1 MKVTLLSVFPDLTA
15 FGLRHIGAC
24 LNKQGHDVKIIF
36 LPDSGFRK
44 ITNLEERRQYRYP
57 DIILDEVSQLSEG
70 SDLVGISLFSCYVP
84 QAIALTERIK
94 TMNIPVLWGGKH
106 PSAMP
111 EDSLQYADMV
121 ALGEGELAIQ
131 DLATKMEAGQ
141 DYFDTEGF
149 HFNTP
154 NGVKEN
160 PVAAMVNDL
169 DTLPWIDYDFCPHY
183 VWDQNGGDKIVP
195 LSNDLLAESLLTPNS
210 TPEGK
215 TFLVMMTRGCP
226 FGCTYCFTFKD
237 LYKGEEYVRNRS
249 VENFIQELE
258 MLKNK
263 YDFVSHFSICDDEFL
278 AQDMPV
284 IEEFADKYQK
294 RIGMPF
300 SCLASPWHSNVDKL
314 RPLVDA
320 GLQEVQMGVET
331 VSKNGKMAYKRNIG
345 NKKIMKAV
353 KAVNEYRHQL
363 TPSYDF
369 ILDNPFEETED
380 ILTNIRFV
388 LEIPK
393 PFHLDLFS
401 LVLFPGTAMFNDVY
415 EDRLERFPDYD
426 LDYMK
431 LYLEQRPT
439 YLNMVFHLFNKGVPN
454 WAIRFAISKPLVYLF
469 QDKGLGKMFYVMRDF
484 MRATGIPS
492 LVNSIRGKQATGI
505 YGS

>member
-1 MKVTLLSVFPDLTA
+1 MKITLLSVFPDLTA

-24 LNKQGHDVKIIF
+24 LDKQGHDVQIIF
-36 LPDSGFRK
+36 LPDSAFRK
-44 ITNLEERRQYRYP
+44 ITNLEERWQYKYP
-57 DIILDEVSQLSEG
+57 EPVMDQVAELTEG
-70 SDLVGISLFSCYVP
+70 SDLVGISLFSCYLP

-94 TMNIPVLWGGKH
+94 PMNIPVLWGGKH

-111 EDSLQYADMV
+111 EDSLQYADMI

-131 DLATKMEAGQ
+131 ELAKKMDAGQ

-154 NGVKEN
+154 KGVREN
-160 PVAAMVNDL
+160 PVAPLVNDL

-183 VWDQNGGDKIVP
+183 VWQQNGEHIIAP
-195 LSNDLLAESLLTPNS
+195 LSNDILADSLLTPNS
-210 TPEGK
+210 TPDGK

-237 LYKGEEYVRNRS
+237 MYKGEDYVRNRS

-258 MLKNK
+258 MLKQK

-278 AQDMPV
+278 AQDMDI
-284 IEEFADKYQK
+284 IEEFADKYK
-294 RIGMPF
+294 TRIGMPF
-300 SCLASPWHSNVDKL
+300 SCLASPWHSNADKL
-314 RPLVDA
+314 KPLVDA
-320 GLQEVQMGVET
+320 GLQEVQVGIET
-331 VSKNGKMAYKRNIG
+331 VSKRGKMAYKRNIG

-353 KAVNEYRHQL
+353 KAINQYKDQV

-388 LEIPK
+388 MDMPR

-439 YLNMVFHLFNKGVPN
+439 YLNIVFHLFNRKVPN
-454 WAIRFAISKPLVYLF
+454 SVIRFLISKPMVYIF
-469 QDKGLGKMFYVMRDF
+469 EDKGVGKIFFIMRDLL
-484 MRATGIPS
+484 RATKIPD
-492 LVNSIRGKQATGI
+492 LVDSIRGKQATGI